1 MVRRDVVCSWASGDM
16 EDRESS
22 GMFCVGGEGC
32 ADSCFGDS
40 SRWLGEVDEVRE
52 VVELLGSW
60 NKKVGLWVPCLL
72 RVPVL
77 LSAQLASRS
86 CPFFLFHS

>member
-1 MVRRDVVCSWASGDM
+1 MVVRRGVVCSWASGDM

-22 GMFCVGGEGC
+22 GMLCVGGEGC
-32 ADSCFGDS
+32 ADSGFGD

-60 NKKVGLWVPCLL
+60 NKKVGLWVPGLL
-72 RVPVL
+72 RVPIL
-77 LSAQLASRS
+77 LSAPPASRS
-86 CPFFLFHS
+86 CPFSLFHS